1 MKNRKVCGCDA
12 SSQNLIGIFPLVC
25 FLTKEGVEQSEEA
38 EGDGDGQ
45 LGVDGE
51 TQNDGD

>member
-1 MKNRKVCGCDA
+1 MKNSKVCGCDA
-12 SSQNLIGIFPLVC
+12 SSRNRIGISPLSC

-38 EGDGDGQ
+38 EGDGNGQ
-45 LGVDGE
+45 LGVDGK